1 MKKGILKVLSILL
14 AAVMVLGLAACG
26 SGNEKAAGAGT
37 QEDSAAASVAEVTV
51 SVEEA
56 QAAEPAGPVTL
67 KLWHMFVSDG
77 DGNKKPFEAVLKHA
91 GEQLTDVRLEV
102 DGVDNESYK
111 TKIKTA
117 IAANDV
123 PDIFFTWAAGFSKP
137 FVDSGKVLCLDEYMG
152 DINDK
157 LLPGITTN
165 MTYNGKVYGL
175 PFQMQCG
182 ALFCNKELFDSNGVK
197 IPETWDELLAAVKAF
212 NAKGIT
218 PMTCGAAD
226 KWPAMWY
233 YDIIALRTAGAQLC
247 NDALNKKAPFNSPEF
262 TEGAAKLDELSKAG
276 AFGKNALG
284 TSWDESQ
291 IAFAEGKA
299 AMIYNGN
306 WVAGLAEGET
316 SKVKGKVV
324 AVKFPV
330 ISNGKGTITEYF
342 GGSGDGF
349 MVSANTVDKEMAV
362 KTVKFICEDMARES
376 YLAGSGMPGWKVD
389 VDDSKV
395 SPLIKQLV
403 TSTKDATGWV
413 LWWDVFL
420 EGADADTHKNLAT
433 EVLAGTRTPEE
444 YSAEMQKLS
453 EK

>member
-1 MKKGILKVLSILL
+1 MKKSALRVLSILL
-14 AAVMVLGLAACG
+14 SAMLILGLAACQKDLPAD
-26 SGNEKAAGAGT
+26 NNAPADEVTDVPKDNTPAEPEPA
-37 QEDSAAASVAEVTV
+37 EPEVAEL
-51 SVEEA
+51 
-56 QAAEPAGPVTL
+56 VTL
-67 KLWHMFVSDG
+67 KLWHMWVSDG

-91 GEQLTDVRLEV
+91 GEQLSDVKLEI

-137 FVDSGKVLCLDEYMG
+137 FVDSGKVLCLDEYLG

-165 MTYNGKVYGL
+165 MTYDGKVYGL
-175 PFQMQCG
+175 PFQMQVG
-182 ALFCNKELFDSNGVK
+182 ALFCNKELFDNNGVK
-197 IPETWDELLAAVKAF
+197 IPETYAELLAAIKTF
-212 NAKGIT
+212 NEKGIT

-226 KWPAMWY
+226 KWPSMWY

-247 NDALNKKAPFNSPEF
+247 NDALLKKAPFNSPEF
-262 TEGAAKLDELSKAG
+262 TDAAVKMKELADAG

-284 TSWDESQ
+284 TSWDEST

-306 WVAGLAEGET
+306 WVAGIAEGET
-316 SKVKGKVV
+316 SKVKGKVT
-324 AVKFPV
+324 AVRFPL
-330 ISNGKGTITEYF
+330 IDGGKGSMTEYF

-349 MVSANTVDKEMAV
+349 MVSANTVDKEKAV
-362 KTVKFICEDMARES
+362 KTVKFICEDMAREAYIS
-376 YLAGSGMPGWKVD
+376 GAGMPGWKID

-395 SPLIKQLV
+395 SPLIKELV
-403 TSTKDATGWV
+403 TMTKDATGWV

-433 EVLAGTRTPEE
+433 EVLAGTKTPEE

>member
-1 MKKGILKVLSILL
+1 MKRNVRVILNVFLC
-14 AAVMVLGLAACG
+14 AVMILGMTACG
-26 SGNEKAAGAGT
+26 SGEKVAAVTSTQSVSTAAAG
-37 QEDSAAASVAEVTV
+37 
-51 SVEEA
+51 VENT
-56 QAAEPAGPVTL
+56 AAEPSTEPAVAEPVTL

-77 DGNKKPFEAVLKHA
+77 DGNTKPFKAVLEHA
-91 GEQLTDVRLEV
+91 GQQLTDVRLEV

-117 IAANDV
+117 IAANDA

-137 FVDSGKVLCLDEYMG
+137 FVDSGKVLCLDNYLG
-152 DINDK
+152 DIKDK

-165 MTYNGKVYGL
+165 LTYDGKVYGL
-175 PFQMQCG
+175 PFQMQVG
-182 ALFCNKELFDSNGVK
+182 ALFCNREIFDANGVK
-197 IPETWDELLAAVKAF
+197 LPETYEDLLAVVKTF
-212 NAKGIT
+212 SAKGIT

-233 YDIIALRTAGAQLC
+233 YDILALRTAGAQLC
-247 NDALNKKAPFNSPEF
+247 NDALNKKASFNSQEF
-262 TEGAAKLDELSKAG
+262 TDAAAKLDELSKAG

-291 IAFAEGKA
+291 IAFAQGKA
-299 AMIYNGN
+299 AMIFNGN
-306 WVAGLAEGET
+306 WVAGLAEGDT
-316 SKVKGKVV
+316 SSVKGKVV
-324 AVKFPV
+324 AVKFPT
-330 ISNGKGTITEYF
+330 ITGGKGTNTEYF

-349 MVSANTVDKEMAV
+349 MVSANSVDKDMAV

-395 SPLIKQLV
+395 SPLVKQLV
-403 TSTKDATGWV
+403 AMTKDATGWV

-433 EVLAGTRTPEE
+433 EVLAGTRTPEQ
-444 YSAEMQKLS
+444 YSEEMQKLS

>member
-1 MKKGILKVLSILL
+1 MKKGILKILCVLLG
-14 AAVMVLGLAACG
+14 AVMMLGLAACG
-26 SGNEKAAGAGT
+26 AGDK
-37 QEDSAAASVAEVTV
+37 QPEDSGAAAADIKDETAAKDTAVAKV
-51 SVEEA
+51 A
-56 QAAEPAGPVTL
+56 KPVTL
-67 KLWHMFVSDG
+67 KLWHMWVSDG

-91 GEQLTDVRLEV
+91 GEQLTDVSLEV
-102 DGVDNESYK
+102 DGTDNESYK

-117 IAANDV
+117 IAANDA

-137 FVDSGKVLCLDEYMG
+137 FVDSGKVLCLDNYLG
-152 DINDK
+152 DIKDK

-165 MTYNGKVYGL
+165 MTYDGKVYGL
-175 PFQMQCG
+175 PFQMQVG
-182 ALFCNKELFDSNGVK
+182 ALFCNKELFDNNGVK
-197 IPETWDELLAAVKAF
+197 LPETYEDLLAAVKAF
-212 NAKGIT
+212 NDKGIT

-247 NDALNKKAPFNSPEF
+247 NDALNKRAPFNSQEF
-262 TEGAAKLDELSKAG
+262 TDAARVLDELSKAG

-291 IAFAEGKA
+291 IIFAEGKA

-324 AVKFPV
+324 AMKFPS
-330 ISNGKGTITEYF
+330 ITGGKGAMTEYF

-349 MVSANTVDKEMAV
+349 MISANALDKDRAV
-362 KTVKFICEDMARES
+362 KTVKFLCEDMAKEC
-376 YLAGSGMPGWKVD
+376 YIAGSGMPGWRID

-395 SPLIKQLV
+395 APLVKQLV
-403 TSTKDATGWV
+403 SLTKDATGWV

-433 EVLAGTRTPEE
+433 EVLAGVRTPEQ
-444 YSAEMQKLS
+444 YSAEMQKLN